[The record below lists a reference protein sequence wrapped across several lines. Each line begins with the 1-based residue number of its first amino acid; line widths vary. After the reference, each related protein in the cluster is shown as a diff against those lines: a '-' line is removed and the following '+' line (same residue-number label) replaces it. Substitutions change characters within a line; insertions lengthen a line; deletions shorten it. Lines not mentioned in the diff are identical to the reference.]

1 MCVELSR
8 KYSEH
13 INNLV
18 ESVERVSYALF
29 VHEPGHA
36 GHLYIY
42 IYIYIDRE
50 SLQKFALFH
59 RCRRNNA
66 PMSMQKS

>member
-1 MCVELSR
+1 MFGELSR

-36 GHLYIY
+36 GHLFLYFFLSIFVP
-42 IYIYIDRE
+42 IWRPSWTKNRPTI
-50 SLQKFALFH
+50 K
-59 RCRRNNA
+59 
-66 PMSMQKS
+66 KSTP

>member
-1 MCVELSR
+1 MFGELSR
-8 KYSEH
+8 RSSEH

-36 GHLYIY
+36 GHLY
-42 IYIYIDRE
+42 
-50 SLQKFALFH
+50 
-59 RCRRNNA
+59 RRLGVVSPA
-66 PMSMQKS
+66 

>member
-1 MCVELSR
+1 MFGELSR

-36 GHLYIY
+36 GHLYI
-42 IYIYIDRE
+42 DSFFLDPQR
-50 SLQKFALFH
+50 LMALPH
-59 RCRRNNA
+59 E
-66 PMSMQKS
+66 KSICERMRAN

>member
-1 MCVELSR
+1 MFGELSR
-8 KYSEH
+8 KYNEH

-29 VHEPGHA
+29 VHEPGHS

-42 IYIYIDRE
+42 IYIFLDSVGPSLSQDME
-50 SLQKFALFH
+50 SLNTDS
-59 RCRRNNA
+59 R
-66 PMSMQKS
+66 

>member
-1 MCVELSR
+1 MFGELSR
-8 KYSEH
+8 KYNEH

-36 GHLYIY
+36 GHLYICTFTACHMASCHMTSY
-42 IYIYIDRE
+42 HMV
-50 SLQKFALFH
+50 S
-59 RCRRNNA
+59 
-66 PMSMQKS
+66 

>member
-1 MCVELSR
+1 MFGELSR

-18 ESVERVSYALF
+18 ESIERVSYALF

-42 IYIYIDRE
+42 PVRYAR
-50 SLQKFALFH
+50 KAATVPK
-59 RCRRNNA
+59 N
-66 PMSMQKS
+66 

>member
-1 MCVELSR
+1 MFGELSR
-8 KYSEH
+8 KYSAH

-36 GHLYIY
+36 GHLYGQAIY
-42 IYIYIDRE
+42 GYAIYGKATAAMA
-50 SLQKFALFH
+50 SVPCL
-59 RCRRNNA
+59 RN
-66 PMSMQKS
+66 KT

>member
-18 ESVERVSYALF
+18 ISVERVSYALF

-36 GHLYIY
+36 GHLYLYMIFVHIMY
-42 IYIYIDRE
+42 IYIYY
-50 SLQKFALFH
+50 L
-59 RCRRNNA
+59 
-66 PMSMQKS
+66 